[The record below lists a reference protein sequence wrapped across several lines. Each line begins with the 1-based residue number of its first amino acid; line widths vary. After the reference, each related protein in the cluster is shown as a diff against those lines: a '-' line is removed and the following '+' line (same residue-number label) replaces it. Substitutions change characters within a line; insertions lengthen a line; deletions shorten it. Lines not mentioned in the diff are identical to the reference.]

1 MINDLKTLES
11 VMWKYV
17 DDSTVVETVKK
28 NDESQMQNTIDNL
41 VSNATN
47 DKFQMN
53 KSKCKD
59 HV

>member
-1 MINDLKTLES
+1 
-11 VMWKYV
+11 MWKYV

-53 KSKCKD
+53 ESKCKD

>member
-17 DDSTVVETVKK
+17 DDSTVAETVIK

-41 VSNATN
+41 DSNATN

-53 KSKCKD
+53 ESKCKD
-59 HV
+59 YV